1 MYVPIYYVLLQNKKE
16 TTYRHA
22 LQACISSSE
31 GKMQATT
38 YTSDFEHGI
47 MASMKAEFPTGV
59 AVGCLFHWKQAIR
72 RKLLEFHIPKNLI
85 RLLIGTDGIMNVLT
99 VIPIEE
105 IVTKGIP
112 YCRCG
117 FDESSHQ
124 VQFDSF
130 WKYFISTWMVRYNP
144 KVWNIHSFATD
155 NSEFTLINRTN
166 NPLERFNRKMNDS
179 FPTPHP
185 TMTSFVE
192 TIRKISDDYVTDLA
206 RIAKGTMAKP
216 VHLPVTIYPI
226 PESYL
231 SYMV

>member
-1 MYVPIYYVLLQNKKE
+1 MPVYYVLLQNKKE
-16 TTYRHA
+16 LTYRHA

-47 MASMKAEFPTGV
+47 VSSMKAAFPAGV
-59 AVGCLFHWKQAIR
+59 AVGCLFHWKQAIK
-72 RKLLEFHIPKNLI
+72 RKLVDFHIPKHLI
-85 RLLIGTDGIMNVLT
+85 RMLIGTDGVMNILT

-105 IVTKGIP
+105 ILTKGIP

-117 FDESSHQ
+117 FDESS
-124 VQFDSF
+124 F
-130 WKYFISTWMVRYNP
+130 WSYFISTWMVRYNP
-144 KVWNIHSFATD
+144 RVWNVHCFVTE

-179 FPTPHP
+179 FPTPHH

-192 TIRKISDDYVTDLA
+192 IIRLISDYYVTDL
-206 RIAKGTMAKP
+206 
-216 VHLPVTIYPI
+216 H
-226 PESYL
+226 S
-231 SYMV
+231 

>member
-1 MYVPIYYVLLQNKKE
+1 
-16 TTYRHA
+16 
-22 LQACISSSE
+22 
-31 GKMQATT
+31 MQATT

-47 MASMKAEFPTGV
+47 MSSMKAEFPAGV
-59 AVGCLFHWKQAIR
+59 AVGCLFHWKQAIK
-72 RKLLEFHIPKNLI
+72 RKLVDFHIPKHLI
-85 RLLIGTDGIMNVLT
+85 RMLIGTDGVMNILT

-105 IVTKGIP
+105 ILTKGIP

-124 VQFDSF
+124 VQFNSF
-130 WKYFISTWMVRYNP
+130 WSYFISTWMVRYNP
-144 KVWNIHSFATD
+144 RVWNVHSFVTE

-192 TIRKISDDYVTDLA
+192 TFRMIFDGCVTDLA
-206 RIAKGTMAKP
+206 RIAKGSMAKP
-216 VHLPVTIYPI
+216 VHLPVTVYPI
-226 PESYL
+226 PESYR
-231 SYMV
+231 SYMA